1 VDYAGAAAV
10 IRFARDGDAWRPM
23 ALHGVDVSLLR
34 LGDEALLGPGGV
46 LEQVDRLL
54 TADR

>member
-1 VDYAGAAAV
+1 
-10 IRFARDGDAWRPM
+10 M

-34 LGDEALLGPGGV
+34 LGDEALLDPGEV